1 MGLLF
6 HEPRQ
11 ISHVT
16 EPTANR
22 LNESV
27 YISVYNLH
35 KCQFLKSLQLQNM
48 TNIPGD
54 SIVFFFSF
62 YPSYSSLQDA
72 E

>member
-1 MGLLF
+1 M
-6 HEPRQ
+6 Q
-11 ISHVT
+11 ISHVA

-35 KCQFLKSLQLQNM
+35 KWQFFKSLQLRNM

-54 SIVFFFSF
+54 SIVFFSSF
-62 YPSYSSLQDA
+62 CPSYSSLQDA
-72 E
+72 EEQVEKDH

>member
-1 MGLLF
+1 M
-6 HEPRQ
+6 Q
-11 ISHVT
+11 ISHVA

-35 KCQFLKSLQLQNM
+35 KWQFFKSLQLRNM

-54 SIVFFFSF
+54 SIVFFSSF
-62 YPSYSSLQDA
+62 CPSYSSLQYA
-72 E
+72 EEQVEKDH